1 MHLPQISMPKVGLG
15 SALSIRARLL
25 WVLGSTAVM
34 ALGLGVSGWWLLGAA
49 EQRMNDVYLHRV
61 EPMVGLQRVSDQ
73 YQVGIAGVLQKVQ
86 TGDTD
91 WLDARQAV
99 TVALNEIRGSWEQYR
114 NHPKTLADEAQ
125 LADDVDKVLAAANR
139 AVESVL
145 PTLDSQNAGELNDYM
160 RARLPQDVLPAVEAL
175 TALLDFQREQA
186 ALLYQTDH
194 VTYARSVRLTLG
206 LTVLAMAIAALGMI
220 ITIRG
225 VSLPLG
231 RITAAMRAVAAG
243 DLGAPVAGLD
253 RRDEIG
259 ALANALEVFKDNRRQ
274 ADALRAEQDAEQ
286 ARRQRRQEAI
296 ERHIAQFDST
306 LGHALDTLNS
316 SAVELR
322 ATAQSMT
329 HTAEVTDQR
338 AAVVASAS
346 QQATAS
352 VQTLA
357 SAAEQL
363 SASIAEIGRHGVHS
377 AEIAQRAL
385 QNAEHTNT
393 QVQSLAEAAQRIGDV
408 VTLINDIAAQT
419 NLLALNATIEAARAG
434 DAGKGFAVV
443 ASEVKSLANQTSKA
457 TEEVGAQIAAIQGAT
472 KQAINAIQGIGGT
485 IREIN
490 ETADVIA
497 LQVREQGSATQEI
510 AQNIAQ
516 TAAGTQEVTHN
527 IAEVSEGAAETGSAA
542 GQVLSAA
549 DELARQGNTLRDEVN
564 RFLAELRAA

>member
-1 MHLPQISMPKVGLG
+1 LYANNAH
-15 SALSIRARLL
+15 
-25 WVLGSTAVM
+25 T
-34 ALGLGVSGWWLLGAA
+34 
-49 EQRMNDVYLHRV
+49 YRV
-61 EPMVGLQRVSDQ
+61 ANKL
-73 YQVGIAGVLQKVQ
+73 
-86 TGDTD
+86 
-91 WLDARQAV
+91 
-99 TVALNEIRGSWEQYR
+99 
-114 NHPKTLADEAQ
+114 TLA
-125 LADDVDKVLAAANR
+125 LTGLAAA
-139 AVESVL
+139 V
-145 PTLDSQNAGELNDYM
+145 
-160 RARLPQDVLPAVEAL
+160 
-175 TALLDFQREQA
+175 
-186 ALLYQTDH
+186 
-194 VTYARSVRLTLG
+194 
-206 LTVLAMAIAALGMI
+206 AMLGMV
-220 ITIRG
+220 TTVRG
-225 VSLPLG
+225 ISLPLG

-243 DLGAPVAGLD
+243 DLDAPVAGRD

-259 ALANALEVFKDNRRQ
+259 ALAQALEVFKDNRRQ
-274 ADALRAEQDAEQ
+274 ADALRAEQDADH
-286 ARRQRRQEAI
+286 ARRQQRQEAI

-346 QQATAS
+346 QQATAN

-363 SASIAEIGRHGVHS
+363 SASIAEIGRHGAHS
-377 AEIAQRAL
+377 AQIAQRAL
-385 QNAEHTNT
+385 QTAEHTNG

-457 TEEVGAQIAAIQGAT
+457 TEDVAAQIASIQGAT
-472 KQAINAIQGIGGT
+472 RQAIAAITGIGGT

-490 ETADVIA
+490 DTADVIA

-549 DELARQGNTLRDEVN
+549 DELARQGNTLREEVN
-564 RFLAELRAA
+564 RFLSELRAA